1 MVLSRKLMTATP
13 RKNLIKIKQ
22 IIPGSR
28 GKASLL
34 SAASLLAFVGLILT
48 MASPGVS
55 AASCVPPATTYGTDT
70 LSVQQPT
77 TSTYTI
83 WVRLQTPS
91 ATTTSPLMLQTSTG
105 SAATNPSC
113 FNVGATTSIPAN
125 TWTWVNAGSTAL
137 TAYTASAANQT
148 EAKLIGIQ
156 AGLEVDSV
164 LFLANANCTPTGTGT
179 NCTTGQPA
187 PTAPSLTAT
196 AASSTTVALKWTQS
210 TDSSGLN
217 VAGYYVFRGTTK
229 VATITNA
236 STLTYTDTVTA
247 GSTNTYTVE
256 AYDNSSPV
264 VTSTASNAVSVSTGL
279 TAPSSLSATAA
290 SATQVNLAWKAS
302 TDGGGPGVA
311 SYNILRSGDNIA
323 SVSGTTTSFSDKTA
337 LAGTTYSYTIE
348 ATDSS
353 TPPATATSTAV
364 SVTTPKVATVVPS
377 APTNV
382 KATAP
387 TDKSVSLTWTAS
399 TDASTSAKV
408 AGYYI
413 IRAVSGGSSG
423 TTIAQVASP
432 TVTYTDTTVAPS
444 TSYSYTIEAF
454 DSSAT
459 PVVSPA
465 STAASVTTPA
475 APVTT
480 QPPAAPTGLAATA
493 ISTSQINLAWTA
505 SSGATSYI
513 IYRSTGTTT
522 SGATSIGTVSTTT
535 YGNTGLS
542 ADMAYSYYVIAANA
556 STTKSS
562 ASNTATATTQ
572 KTVVTPPPT
581 TATVEGTVTNATTK
595 AALADVSIHT
605 GVHGTAAGAAS
616 ADTNSAGQYV
626 LSGITTTGSHSYTY
640 IDSGYSTL
648 RFSKAFPAG
657 INTVNEALTPTTSH
671 KHHHRG

>member
-1 MVLSRKLMTATP
+1 MTVTP
-13 RKNLIKIKQ
+13 LKYLIKIKQ
-22 IIPGSR
+22 GPSGIKR
-28 GKASLL
+28 RASLF
-34 SAASLLAFVGLILT
+34 SAASLLAFVGLMLV
-48 MASPGVS
+48 MPNPAAS

-83 WVRLQTPS
+83 WVRVQAPS
-91 ATTTSPLMLQTSTG
+91 ATSTSPLMLQTSTG
-105 SAATNPSC
+105 TAGTSPSC
-113 FNVGATTSIPAN
+113 FNVGGTTSIPAN

-137 TAYTASAANQT
+137 TAYSASAANQT
-148 EAKLIGIQ
+148 EAKLVGIQ
-156 AGLEVDSV
+156 AGVEVDSV

-187 PTAPSLTAT
+187 PTTPSLTAT

-210 TDSSGLN
+210 TDSSGLH
-217 VAGYYVFRGTTK
+217 VAGYYVFRGTDR
-229 VATITNA
+229 VATITSA
-236 STLTYTDTVTA
+236 STLTYTNTVTA

-256 AYDNSSPV
+256 AYDNSSPA
-264 VTSTASNAVSVSTGL
+264 VTSSASNAVSVSTGL
-279 TAPSSLSATAA
+279 TAPTGLSATAA
-290 SATQVNLAWKAS
+290 SATQVNLAWEAS

-311 SYNILRSGDNIA
+311 SYDVLRGGDNIA
-323 SVSGTTTSFSDKTA
+323 SLSGTTTSFSDKTA

-353 TPPATATSTAV
+353 TPPATATSAAV
-364 SVTTPKVATVVPS
+364 SVTTPKLATVVPS

-382 KATAP
+382 KATAT
-387 TDKSVSLTWTAS
+387 TDKSVSLSWTAS

-413 IRAVSGGSSG
+413 IRAVTGGSSG

-432 TVTYTDTTVAPS
+432 SVTYSDTTVVPS

-454 DSSAT
+454 DSSTT

-465 STAASVTTPA
+465 STVASVKTPA

-480 QPPAAPTGLAATA
+480 QPPAAPTKLTATA
-493 ISTSQINLAWTA
+493 VSTSQINLNWTA
-505 SSGATSYI
+505 SSGATSYTVF
-513 IYRSTGTTT
+513 RSTGTSTT
-522 SGATSIGTVSTTT
+522 NATALATVTTTT

-542 ADMAYSYYVIAANA
+542 ASTTYSYYVIAANA
-556 STTKSS
+556 SPTKSP
-562 ASNTATATTQ
+562 ASNTATATTE
-572 KTVVTPPPT
+572 KPVVTPPAT

-595 AALADVSIHT
+595 AALPDVSVHT
-605 GVHGTAAGAAS
+605 GIHGTTAGAAS
-616 ADTNSAGQYV
+616 SDTNSAGQYV
-626 LSGITTTGSHSYTY
+626 LTGITTTGSHSYSY
-640 IDSGYSTL
+640 IDSGYKTVTF
-648 RFSKAFPAG
+648 RKTFPAG
-657 INTVNEALTPTTSH
+657 VSTVNEALTPNSSH